1 VAKLRDIKR
10 RIKSVKNTAKI
21 THTMELVATAKAK
34 VSQNRIQRAIPY
46 FSALAEIAGEARKAG
61 GGGGRGGGGAG
72 GPPSSA
78 GTGPLHALLVEREQI
93 KKVTLLVVGAN
104 RGLCGGYNG
113 NVLRL
118 ARRRRDELVAEG
130 KEVSILAVGK
140 KIVNGL
146 RFQQIPF
153 EPIQGPVPDDRPPFA
168 DCERIAD
175 QLVAR
180 FRDEKADRVEAVYT
194 HYYSAGRQGAVVEQI
209 LPIQAKDEEAEEKEQ
224 ASLGVAVKD
233 VEGGPAGR
241 KRGKKASVEFIIE
254 PDPRAILDAIFPL
267 QVKLHVYRVFLEA
280 AASEQ
285 IARRVA
291 MKNASDNADEVGR
304 ALRMQYNRARQAG
317 ITKEILEIVGG
328 AAALE

>member
-34 VSQNRIQRAIPY
+34 VSQGRIQKAIPY
-46 FSALAEIAGEARKAG
+46 FTALAEIAGEARKAG
-61 GGGGRGGGGAG
+61 GGAGDEGA
-72 GPPSSA
+72 
-78 GTGPLHALLVEREQI
+78 PLHPLLAQREVV

-118 ARRRRDELVAEG
+118 ARRRRDELMGEG
-130 KEVSILAVGK
+130 KEVTLLAVGK
-140 KIVNGL
+140 KIVNGFK
-146 RFQQIPF
+146 FQQLAH
-153 EPIQGPVPDDRPPFA
+153 EVVQGPVPDDRPPYV

-175 QLVAR
+175 ELTKR
-180 FRDEKADRVEAVYT
+180 FSDGRADRVEVVYT
-194 HYYSAGRQGAVVEQI
+194 HYYSAGRQAPIVEQL
-209 LPIQAKDEEAEEKEQ
+209 LPIESKKEAGDGTETATDKRAKPAKAE
-224 ASLGVAVKD
+224 
-233 VEGGPAGR
+233 
-241 KRGKKASVEFIIE
+241 KASVDFIIE
-254 PDPRAILDAIFPL
+254 PDPRSILDAIFPL

-291 MKNASDNADEVGR
+291 MKNASDNADEVGK

>member
-1 VAKLRDIKR
+1 MAKLRDIKR

-34 VSQNRIQRAIPY
+34 VSQGRIQRAIPY

-61 GGGGRGGGGAG
+61 TGEE
-72 GPPSSA
+72 SA
-78 GTGPLHALLVEREQI
+78 PLHPLLTQRETI
-93 KKVTLLVVGAN
+93 KRVVLLVVGAN

-118 ARRRRDELVAEG
+118 ARRRRDELLAEG
-130 KEVSILAVGK
+130 KSVTLLAVGK
-140 KIVNGL
+140 KIANGL
-146 RFQQIPF
+146 KFQQIAFDPL
-153 EPIQGPVPDDRPPFA
+153 QGPVPDDRPPFV

-175 QLVAR
+175 ELTRR
-180 FRDEKADRVEAVYT
+180 FLDAEGDKGADRVECIYT
-194 HYYSAGRQGAVVEQI
+194 HYFSAGRQAAIVEQV
-209 LPIQAKDEEAEEKEQ
+209 LPIQPRDEEAAEANLDRSAKTG
-224 ASLGVAVKD
+224 A
-233 VEGGPAGR
+233 PAQE
-241 KRGKKASVEFIIE
+241 SVDFIIE
-254 PDPRAILDAIFPL
+254 PDPRSILDAIFPL
-267 QVKLHVYRVFLEA
+267 QVKLHVYRIFLES

-291 MKNASDNADEVGR
+291 MKNASDNAGEVGR

>member
-1 VAKLRDIKR
+1 MAKLRDIKR

-34 VSQNRIQRAIPY
+34 VSQGRIQRAIPY
-46 FSALAEIAGEARKAG
+46 FAALAEIAGEARKAG
-61 GGGGRGGGGAG
+61 GTGGEENA
-72 GPPSSA
+72 
-78 GTGPLHALLVEREQI
+78 PLHPLLAKRETVT
-93 KKVTLLVVGAN
+93 KVTLLVVGAN

-118 ARRRRDELVAEG
+118 ARRRRDELLAQG
-130 KEVSILAVGK
+130 KEVTLLAVGK
-140 KIVNGL
+140 KIVNGFK
-146 RFQQIPF
+146 FQQLPF
-153 EPIQGPVPDDRPPFA
+153 EPIQGPVPDDRPPYI

-175 QLVAR
+175 ELTRR
-180 FRDEKADRVEAVYT
+180 FVDGRADVVECVYT
-194 HYYSAGRQGAVVEQI
+194 HYFSAGRQAAIVEQV
-209 LPIQAKDEEAEEKEQ
+209 LPIEPKAEEDAE
-224 ASLGVAVKD
+224 
-233 VEGGPAGR
+233 AGLA
-241 KRGKKASVEFIIE
+241 KKAKGGEAGSAGAAASVDFIIE
-254 PDPRAILDAIFPL
+254 PDPRSILDAIFPL
-267 QVKLHVYRVFLEA
+267 QVKLHVYRIFLEA